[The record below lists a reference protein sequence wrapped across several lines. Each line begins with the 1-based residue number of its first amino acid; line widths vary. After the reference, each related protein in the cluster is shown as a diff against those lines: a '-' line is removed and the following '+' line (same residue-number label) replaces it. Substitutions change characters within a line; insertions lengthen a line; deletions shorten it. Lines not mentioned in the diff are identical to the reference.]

1 MVDYTLPVVSQA
13 IDGYTYTS
21 TKLPCMQAWRLLL
34 RAQKALGERGMKA
47 VVQRYASGFAEIA
60 PLLVVTSGEVNVY
73 GALFQAS
80 YGLQEDPELPRD
92 LLAQCKVD
100 KLRPVNMSGGDIAPN
115 FDAHFSGELP
125 HLFRVLE
132 LVAVH
137 NYLGFTLGLR
147 FPAGALTSG
156 AIETAGPSDSPSPPL
171 E

>member
-1 MVDYTLPVVSQA
+1 MVDYTLPVVSQT

-21 TKLPCMQAWRLLL
+21 TKLPCMPAYRLLL
-34 RAQKALGERGMKA
+34 RCTKALGERGMKA
-47 VVQRYASGFAEIA
+47 IVQRYAAGFADVA
-60 PLLVVTSGEVNVY
+60 PMLVVTSGEVNVY

-92 LLAQCKVD
+92 LLAQCKAD
-100 KLRPVNMSGGDIAPN
+100 KLRPANMSGGDITPH

-132 LVAVH
+132 FVAAH

-147 FPAGALTSG
+147 FPAGALTN
-156 AIETAGPSDSPSPPL
+156 AATETDAPSDSPAPPL